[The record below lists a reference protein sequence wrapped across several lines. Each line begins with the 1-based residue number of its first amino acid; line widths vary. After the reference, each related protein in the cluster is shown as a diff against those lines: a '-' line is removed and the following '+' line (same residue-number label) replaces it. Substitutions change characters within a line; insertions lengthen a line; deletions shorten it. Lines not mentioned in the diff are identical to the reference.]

1 VRIRLLLILILVSSA
16 AFAQR
21 KGSIDTGGYF
31 AFRSTSENDTT
42 TSILDIDWS
51 FGFYMTSSFLIEVQP
66 SIQLDILNGRI
77 NSSNTLLSN
86 FTLRLIDMEP
96 DEFRRRRSMKYYD
109 RTTAGIFA
117 FMGGGLWYAGQT
129 NNSQE
134 TSYSVGP
141 AFSLGISTHTPLG
154 NIMLAKTKIQYV
166 YLSPSGNVY
175 DSARTVFKIGA
186 GLSIF
191 LRL

>member
-1 VRIRLLLILILVSSA
+1 MRLRLFLIILLVTTS

-31 AFRSTSENDTT
+31 AFRSISENDTT
-42 TSILDIDWS
+42 QSVLDIDWS
-51 FGFYMTSSFLIEVQP
+51 FGFYMTKSFLIEIQP
-66 SIQLDILNGRI
+66 SIQLDVQNGLV

-117 FMGGGLWYAGQT
+117 FMGGGLWYAGH
-129 NNSQE
+129 SSSDQE
-134 TSYSVGP
+134 SNYSVGP
-141 AFSLGISTHTPLG
+141 AFSLGITTHTPLS
-154 NIMLAKTKIQYV
+154 NIMLAKSKIQYV
-166 YLSPSGNVY
+166 YLAPSGDLY
-175 DSARTVFKIGA
+175 DSPRSMFKIGA